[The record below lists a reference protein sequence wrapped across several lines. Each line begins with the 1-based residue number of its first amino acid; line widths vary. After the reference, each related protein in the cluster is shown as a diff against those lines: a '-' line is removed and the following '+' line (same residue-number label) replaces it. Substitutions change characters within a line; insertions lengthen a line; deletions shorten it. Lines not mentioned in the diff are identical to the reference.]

1 MADDLQAALA
11 PEIPATPSQST
22 TPAAA
27 DQVQSSPSEPTP
39 KLSFRDALTSNLE
52 KAEAKISKPQDGP
65 GQTPQAAPKSL
76 ESTPVAN
83 QTQVAPTQHA
93 PILPPS
99 DMNADEKAAFQS
111 GDPIGLQKYHA
122 RRSYEMR
129 TDYKRQTM
137 ELDARRKNVEAF
149 EKVIERNKDHYMLQ
163 GQDQA
168 QVFERALA
176 WDRRIKEE
184 PVSGALEYLK
194 AYGIS
199 PQDLLKAA
207 QGRPQEPVAQQQ
219 SYGAEDIQQMIEE
232 RLQARIEEAEKQAT
246 MQKLSSAVDKFISS
260 KPVLADPGTQDAVT
274 RAMAPYAQ
282 AAFASDPS
290 VDPEKVLE
298 SVYKF
303 VLAEQFP
310 DLHSRLQ
317 ARSVADA
324 KNSEASKAKQAG
336 KSISGSLSSGEPK
349 RKFKNFR
356 DALEAHMR

>member
-11 PEIPATPSQST
+11 PEIPAAPSQEPT
-22 TPAAA
+22 APAKEVSA
-27 DQVQSSPSEPTP
+27 SEPTP
-39 KLSFRDALTSNLE
+39 KLTFRDALTSNLE
-52 KAEAKISKPQDGP
+52 KAEAKIPRPQEGP
-65 GQTPQAAPKSL
+65 GQTPQAAPKSI
-76 ESTPVAN
+76 EAAPVAN

-93 PILPPS
+93 PILAPS
-99 DMNADEKAAFQS
+99 DMNAEEKAAFQA
-111 GDPIGLQKYHA
+111 GDPIGLQKYYA

-129 TDYKRQTM
+129 ADYKRQTM
-137 ELDARRKNVEAF
+137 ELDARRKSVDAF
-149 EKVIERNKDHYMLQ
+149 EKVVERNKDHYILQ
-163 GQDQA
+163 GQDPA

-184 PVSGALEYLK
+184 PISGALEYLK

-199 PQDLLKAA
+199 PQDLLKAN

-219 SYGAEDIQQMIEE
+219 SYGPEEIQQMIEE
-232 RLQARIEEAEKQAT
+232 RLQARIQESEKQAT
-246 MQKLSSAVDKFISS
+246 MQKLSSAVDKFIAS

-356 DALEAHMR
+356 EALEANMR